1 MEVLKSLKLELQYDP
16 AIHSYVYN
24 QKEKKTLIRTYTLM
38 FIATVFTI
46 IKIWK
51 QLKCLSRDEWTKKIW
66 YIYIYNG
73 ILPILQR
80 MKNLI
85 HSSKE

>member
-51 QLKCLSRDEWTKKIW
+51 QPKCL
-66 YIYIYNG
+66 
-73 ILPILQR
+73 
-80 MKNLI
+80 
-85 HSSKE
+85 

>member
-1 MEVLKSLKLELQYDP
+1 MENSMEVLKSLKLELQYDP

-51 QLKCLSRDEWTKKIW
+51 QPKCLWTDEWIKKV
-66 YIYIYNG
+66 YIQWNIT
-73 ILPILQR
+73 Q
-80 MKNLI
+80 
-85 HSSKE
+85 S